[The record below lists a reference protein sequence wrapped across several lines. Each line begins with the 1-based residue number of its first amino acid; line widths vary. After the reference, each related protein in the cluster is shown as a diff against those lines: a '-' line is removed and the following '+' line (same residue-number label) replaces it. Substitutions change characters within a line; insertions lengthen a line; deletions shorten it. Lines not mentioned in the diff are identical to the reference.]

1 MADAEE
7 ELREVLMLEGEIKE
21 DEEDQDI
28 YDASDDDDE
37 VDSDSDKSSTS
48 GGTSSSGSSS
58 SGGSSSS
65 SSSSSSNK
73 SSVTDVVPKKNKN
86 GSQNYFRPPVN
97 GDIVKIGSD
106 FGLRAA
112 PPTKN
117 GKTGTA
123 YHRGVDIK
131 ARKNTKLYAAAD
143 GIVIQASKWYGYGN
157 VVKIQHSFTV
167 SKKTAVTLYAH
178 MNSFSVK
185 KGQKVKKGQLIGYSG
200 NTGNSGGYHLHYEL
214 RFNNIKVDPLGS
226 TVKPVLEDKKQVNAA
241 AVTEGINYIGKKYC
255 FRKGISS
262 ARLKKYRG
270 NNAALLKT
278 LFPQC
283 LGWCNSY

>member
-1 MADAEE
+1 
-7 ELREVLMLEGEIKE
+7 
-21 DEEDQDI
+21 
-28 YDASDDDDE
+28 S
-37 VDSDSDKSSTS
+37 SNKSSTS
-48 GGTSSSGSSS
+48 GGSSSSSGSS

-73 SSVTDVVPKKNKN
+73 SSSSGGSSSSNKSSGTDVVPKKNKN

-106 FGLRAA
+106 FGQRAA
-112 PPTKN
+112 PKTKN

-131 ARKNTKLYAAAD
+131 ARNNTKLYAAAD
-143 GIVIQASKWYGYGN
+143 GIVIQASWWRGYGN

-200 NTGNSGGYHLHYEL
+200 NTGNSGGPHLHYEL

-226 TVKPVLEDKKQVNAA
+226 KVKPVLENKKQVNAA
-241 AVTEGINYIGKKYC
+241 AVTAGINYIGKKFC
-255 FRKGISS
+255 FKKGISS

-270 NNAALLKT
+270 NNAALKKQ
-278 LFPQC
+278 FPQC